1 MQEYPR
7 KVTLEDEKLRN
18 LLEQKNDLILTGRET
33 SVEVEIKEDELAAID
48 KEIQAAEKKADV
60 TEFDKRAKEITKEF
74 NVVIAKMEAVKKE
87 MIAHIKATVPPELY
101 TKYEDK
107 VKEKEELEK
116 KRNKIGLK
124 VQKFNDKIIPWTRKL
139 MRPYLEDTYEDF
151 DSIRIENGIITGTI
165 FNHLEDFKKRFGER
179 KLN

>member
-1 MQEYPR
+1 MEYPR
-7 KVTLEDEKLRN
+7 TITLEDDKLRK
-18 LLEQKNDLILTGRET
+18 LLQEKNDLILMGRET

-60 TEFDKRAKEITKEF
+60 TEFDKQAKAITEDF
-74 NVVIAKMEAVKKE
+74 NAVIARMETVKRE
-87 MIAHIKATVPPELY
+87 MLAHIKATVPPELY

-139 MRPYLEDTYEDF
+139 MRPYLEDSYEDY
-151 DSIRIENGIITGTI
+151 DSIRIENGEIVGTI
-165 FNHLEDFKKRFGER
+165 FSHIEMFKENFAKK